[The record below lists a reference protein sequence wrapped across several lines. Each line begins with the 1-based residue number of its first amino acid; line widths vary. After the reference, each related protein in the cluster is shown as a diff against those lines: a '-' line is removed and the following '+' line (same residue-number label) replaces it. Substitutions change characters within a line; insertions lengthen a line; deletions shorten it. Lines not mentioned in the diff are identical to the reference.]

1 MKIIFLDVDGVLHS
15 ATARPEAMFR
25 PVPMAVLKTLVR
37 ESGAKI
43 VLHSG
48 WKNMLD
54 AHLRPVLPQAELLLS
69 ALSCAGLSLFDV
81 TPDFADETI
90 LKTRTFSRIKP
101 SEIKSWLA
109 SCPSVAGWVVLDDI
123 PLRDE
128 LIASHQLVTDP
139 HTGLTEADVPKALDI
154 LSLHNPLFS

>member
-25 PVPMAVLKTLVR
+25 PVPMAVLKTLIR

-69 ALSCAGLSLFDV
+69 ALSCAGLSLFDI

-109 SCPSVAGWVVLDDI
+109 SCPSVDGWVVLDDI
-123 PLRDE
+123 PLRDD

-139 HTGLTEADVPKALDI
+139 HTGLTEADVPKVLDI